1 MPCAADGDGVDDRP
15 NVMDV
20 ATIVDVVLAVVV
32 LETIVLM
39 VVGRRWT
46 GRSPAR
52 SLLPNLAAGLFLVL
66 ALRSAV
72 HGGGVVPI
80 AACLALAGLSHLVD
94 LLGRRVSIRP

>member
-1 MPCAADGDGVDDRP
+1 MSPERDGAARRAT
-15 NVMDV
+15 VMDV
-20 ATIVDVVLAVVV
+20 ATIVDVVLVVVV

-39 VVGRRWT
+39 VVGRRLT
-46 GRSPAR
+46 RLSPVR

-80 AACLALAGLSHLVD
+80 AACLALAGLSHLGD
-94 LLGRRVSIRP
+94 LLGRRAPIRP